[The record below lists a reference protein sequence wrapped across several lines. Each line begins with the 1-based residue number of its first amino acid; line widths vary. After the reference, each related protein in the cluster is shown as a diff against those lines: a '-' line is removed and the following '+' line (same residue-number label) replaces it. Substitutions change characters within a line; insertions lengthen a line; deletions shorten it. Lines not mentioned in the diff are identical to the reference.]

1 MGQRNLELR
10 SPIGRQQ
17 TDQRLKLWM
26 EFLRISPS
34 YGVAWD
40 VISGKL
46 PESQGR
52 ELVPDLPSVLR
63 VARDFGDV
71 WSVTLEQHWQQHSFD
86 LFGVQLAELDLKVVH
101 VMQAGQPTDEYQLNQ
116 QVREFATHTR
126 REMGNPLTVLV
137 SVPIDMNR
145 QDLVRLF
152 GGMLTYFKEHR
163 EDFEDELIPEPRY
176 QISGNRH
183 PLPSLR
189 TLLEL
194 VYRKAGNPELTH
206 RELAEA
212 LSINRVSLDVVRN
225 ADRSRDKADAVNVI
239 NATVS
244 RMLKQSIA
252 IAENAARG
260 KYPNQSDLN
269 IKLKEIDFRA
279 VVRRFAGSA
288 K

>member
-40 VISGKL
+40 LISGKL
-46 PESQGR
+46 TETQARG
-52 ELVPDLPSVLR
+52 LVPDLPEVLSV
-63 VARDFGDV
+63 ATDFGDV
-71 WSVTLEQHWQQHSFD
+71 WSVTPEQHWQQHSFD

-101 VMQAGQPTDEYQLNQ
+101 VMQAGQPIDEYQLNQ

-126 REMGNPLTVLV
+126 REMGNPMTVLV
-137 SVPIDMNR
+137 SVPIDMSR
-145 QDLVRLF
+145 KDLVRLF

-163 EDFEDELIPEPRY
+163 EDFDDELIPEPRY
-176 QISGNRH
+176 VISSNRH
-183 PLPSLR
+183 PLLALR

-194 VYRKAGNPELTH
+194 AYRKARNPELTH

-212 LSINRVSLDVVRN
+212 LGINRVSLDAVRN
-225 ADRSRDKADAVNVI
+225 ADSSREKADAVNVI
-239 NATVS
+239 NATIS
-244 RMLKQSIA
+244 RMLKQSVA
-252 IAENAARG
+252 IAENAAMGRF
-260 KYPNQSDLN
+260 PDQSE
-269 IKLKEIDFRA
+269 IKVELKAVDFKAIGDRQ
-279 VVRRFAGSA
+279 RS
-288 K
+288 

>member
-40 VISGKL
+40 LISGKL
-46 PESQGR
+46 TETQARG
-52 ELVPDLPSVLR
+52 LVPDLPEVLSV
-63 VARDFGDV
+63 ATDFGDV
-71 WSVTLEQHWQQHSFD
+71 WSVTPEQHWQQHSFD

-101 VMQAGQPTDEYQLNQ
+101 VMQAGQPTDDYQLNQ
-116 QVREFATHTR
+116 QIREFSTHTR

-183 PLPSLR
+183 PEIALR
-189 TLLEL
+189 KLIEL
-194 VYRKAGNPELTH
+194 VRKKAENPGAIHLDLA
-206 RELAEA
+206 RELR
-212 LSINRVSLDVVRN
+212 INEETLKKIYAKKTKKYIS
-225 ADRSRDKADAVNVI
+225 DAVNII

-244 RMLKQSIA
+244 RMLNQGIA

-260 KYPNQSDLN
+260 RYPDQQGVEVE
-269 IKLKEIDFRA
+269 LKKIDFRA
-279 VVRRFAGSA
+279 IGEKLISQR
-288 K
+288 

>member
-1 MGQRNLELR
+1 
-10 SPIGRQQ
+10 
-17 TDQRLKLWM
+17 
-26 EFLRISPS
+26 
-34 YGVAWD
+34 
-40 VISGKL
+40 
-46 PESQGR
+46 
-52 ELVPDLPSVLR
+52 
-63 VARDFGDV
+63 
-71 WSVTLEQHWQQHSFD
+71 
-86 LFGVQLAELDLKVVH
+86 
-101 VMQAGQPTDEYQLNQ
+101 
-116 QVREFATHTR
+116 
-126 REMGNPLTVLV
+126 
-137 SVPIDMNR
+137 
-145 QDLVRLF
+145 
-152 GGMLTYFKEHR
+152 
-163 EDFEDELIPEPRY
+163 
-176 QISGNRH
+176 
-183 PLPSLR
+183 LR

>member
-145 QDLVRLF
+145 QELVWLF

-176 QISGNRH
+176 QINSTRH
-183 PLPSLR
+183 PEHSLR
-189 TLLEL
+189 ALLDL
-194 VYRKAGNPELTH
+194 VNNRISNPNITH

-212 LSINRVSLDVVRN
+212 RNINRVSLQALSNSESTR
-225 ADRSRDKADAVNVI
+225 DRADAVNVI
-239 NATVS
+239 NATIS
-244 RMLKQSIA
+244 RMLKQAIS

-260 KYPNQSDLN
+260 KYPDQSGLN

-279 VVRRFAGSA
+279 VVRRCAGLLD
-288 K
+288 

>member
-40 VISGKL
+40 LISGKL
-46 PESQGR
+46 TETQARG
-52 ELVPDLPSVLR
+52 LVPDLPEVLSV
-63 VARDFGDV
+63 ATDFGDV
-71 WSVTLEQHWQQHSFD
+71 WSVTPEQHWQQHSFD

-101 VMQAGQPTDEYQLNQ
+101 VMQAGQPIDEYQLNQ

-126 REMGNPLTVLV
+126 REMGNPMTVLV
-137 SVPIDMNR
+137 SVPIDMSR
-145 QDLVRLF
+145 KDLVRLF

-163 EDFEDELIPEPRY
+163 EDFDDELIPEPRY
-176 QISGNRH
+176 VISSNRH
-183 PLPSLR
+183 PLLALR

-194 VYRKAGNPELTH
+194 AYRKARNPELTH

-212 LSINRVSLDVVRN
+212 LGINRVSLDAVKN
-225 ADRSRDKADAVNVI
+225 ADSSREKADAVNVI
-239 NATVS
+239 NATIS
-244 RMLKQSIA
+244 RMLKQSVA
-252 IAENAARG
+252 IAENAAMGRF
-260 KYPNQSDLN
+260 PDQSE
-269 IKLKEIDFRA
+269 IKVELKAVDFKAIGDRQ
-279 VVRRFAGSA
+279 RS
-288 K
+288 

>member
-34 YGVAWD
+34 YAVAWD

-46 PESQGR
+46 TETQAS
-52 ELVPDLPSVLR
+52 ELVSDLPSVLK
-63 VARDFGDV
+63 VAGDFGDV
-71 WSVTLEQHWQQHSFD
+71 WSVTPEQHWQDHSFR

-116 QVREFATHTR
+116 QIREFATHTR

-163 EDFEDELIPEPRY
+163 EDFDDELIPEPRY
-176 QISGNRH
+176 QISSNRH
-183 PLPSLR
+183 PLLALR

-194 VYRKAGNPELTH
+194 ANRKARNPELTH

-212 LSINRVSLDVVRN
+212 LSINRVSLEVVKN
-225 ADRSRDKADAVNVI
+225 ADSTREKADAINVI

-244 RMLKQSIA
+244 RMLNQGIA

-260 KYPNQSDLN
+260 RYPDQHGVEVE
-269 IKLKEIDFRA
+269 LKKIDFRA
-279 VVRRFAGSA
+279 IGEKLISQR
-288 K
+288 